1 MIPNDSSMPSVS
13 KDNTTTSS
21 KNESL
26 WSSKNDV
33 NTMDKNSSITV
44 VPPLFNT
51 TSSLKNENHK
61 PSQNDNNVED
71 KNSGVPFPN
80 KGSSSPEV
88 LPISEM
94 NTLLLQSHAS
104 YPSMMPRWSS
114 AVDQE
119 LLQVRSEIENAPIIK
134 NDPSPFTHA
143 GNEVRSP
150 HHENPSSIS
159 SDPIAEGDNLYDN
172 TYHGSPQSS
181 YNSPT
186 TDVPHNHHMPESN
199 TSEEVG

>member
-1 MIPNDSSMPSVS
+1 METFYSLDSLPAIAPTYQTSSVSPSTEVRKNFTTLAPELPNDSSMPSVS

-51 TSSLKNENHK
+51 ISSLKNENDK
-61 PSQNDNNVED
+61 PSQNDNNVDD

-80 KGSSSPEV
+80 KGSSRKVPEV

-104 YPSMMPRWSS
+104 YPSM
-114 AVDQE
+114 A
-119 LLQVRSEIENAPIIK
+119 RSEIENAPIIK
-134 NDPSPFTHA
+134 NDPSLY
-143 GNEVRSP
+143 SP
-150 HHENPSSIS
+150 VYRNVS
-159 SDPIAEGDNLYDN
+159 
-172 TYHGSPQSS
+172 
-181 YNSPT
+181 
-186 TDVPHNHHMPESN
+186 MFKR
-199 TSEEVG
+199 